1 MLRLPTP
8 DTKCHVP
15 AAFANAIRGALPRGV
30 SNIGKNMLARGYF
43 RGGGYFSEFYMCLC
57 LNLMGFTCEEE
68 DTGEERERE
77 REREK
82 FIDNP

>member
-1 MLRLPTP
+1 
-8 DTKCHVP
+8 
-15 AAFANAIRGALPRGV
+15 
-30 SNIGKNMLARGYF
+30 
-43 RGGGYFSEFYMCLC
+43 
-57 LNLMGFTCEEE
+57 MGFTCEEE

>member
-1 MLRLPTP
+1 
-8 DTKCHVP
+8 
-15 AAFANAIRGALPRGV
+15 
-30 SNIGKNMLARGYF
+30 
-43 RGGGYFSEFYMCLC
+43 MCLC